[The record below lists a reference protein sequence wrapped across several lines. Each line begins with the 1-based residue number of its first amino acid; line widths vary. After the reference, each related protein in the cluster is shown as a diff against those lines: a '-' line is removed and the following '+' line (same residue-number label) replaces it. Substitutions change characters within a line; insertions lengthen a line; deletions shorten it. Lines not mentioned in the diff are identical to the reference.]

1 MEEKMKNEEEPVEKE
16 EKEEVEAS
24 EESEGK
30 KQKDITLRSG
40 LSKKDTAPSP
50 PRRFTPEEIAA
61 YLKAQQKKK

>member
-1 MEEKMKNEEEPVEKE
+1 MADETREEEPVEKE
-16 EKEEVEAS
+16 EAEGAEGTEGAKKE
-24 EESEGK
+24 
-30 KQKDITLRSG
+30 KDTSLRSG